1 MDSVSQLCQTC
12 QCAEIPTFHRSILV
26 PMKLSLRKVSLLQD
40 RIYDQNEEDRK
51 ENSVVVITAMEIQ
64 VP

>member
-1 MDSVSQLCQTC
+1 
-12 QCAEIPTFHRSILV
+12 
-26 PMKLSLRKVSLLQD
+26 MKLSLRKVSLLQD

>member
-1 MDSVSQLCQTC
+1 
-12 QCAEIPTFHRSILV
+12 
-26 PMKLSLRKVSLLQD
+26 MKLSLRKVSLLQD

-51 ENSVVVITAMEIQ
+51 ENSVVVITATETQ